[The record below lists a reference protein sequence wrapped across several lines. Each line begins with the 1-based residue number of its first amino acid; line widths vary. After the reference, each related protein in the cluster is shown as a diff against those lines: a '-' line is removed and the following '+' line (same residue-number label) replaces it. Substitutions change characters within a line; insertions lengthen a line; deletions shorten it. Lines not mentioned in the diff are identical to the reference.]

1 MKQKV
6 ANYTVIIEQEKR
18 IGTEKRCFTASV
30 PFLGLA
36 TEASSIEEAEKAV
49 NALIQ
54 FHLESLVE
62 EGDKIPIETTN
73 SFVTKTEVQ
82 IPENAVIAL

>member
-6 ANYTVIIEQEKR
+6 ANYTVIIEKEKR
-18 IGTEKRCFTASV
+18 TGTNELCFTASV

-36 TEASSIEEAEKAV
+36 TEAGSIEEAEKEI

-54 FHLESLVE
+54 FHLESLTQEGE
-62 EGDKIPIETTN
+62 EIPIETSN
-73 SFVTKTEVQ
+73 SFVTKTEVR
-82 IPENAVIAL
+82 IPENAVIAY